1 MASRHDNLESALATA
16 WPAEQWRDVHVV
28 LAVSGGADSVAMLR
42 LMADAK
48 RRAGGAGRLI
58 VAHLNH
64 GIRPVES
71 AVDAAWL
78 ADLCQRLELPC
89 EIGTADVPGLAD
101 RAGDGIEAAARAARY
116 QFLLET
122 AERFGA
128 RFVAVAHT
136 ADDQAE
142 TVLHRFLRGT
152 GIAGLAGM
160 PRGRRLSPAV
170 QLVRPLLDV
179 LRHQIEQYLA
189 ALGQDF
195 RTDATNTDC
204 QFTRNRLRHE
214 LLPLLRADFN
224 SDVDAALERLAQQAA
239 EVQQLITSMAG
250 ALVEQAIQVEIDR
263 LRIDRRQ
270 LAAEPPLIVREASKL
285 AWVAVGWPLQNMG
298 FDEWQQLHA
307 LIVAEISGPLNLPHG
322 LRAEIDGDQIKVARI
337 A

>member
-1 MASRHDNLESALATA
+1 MASRPDNLVSALTTA

-58 VAHLNH
+58 VAQLHH

-71 AVDAAWL
+71 AADVAWL

-89 EIGTADVPGLAD
+89 EIGAADVPGLAN

-116 QFLLET
+116 QFLRET

-152 GIAGLAGM
+152 GIGGLAGM
-160 PRGRRLSPAV
+160 PRSRPLSPAV

-179 LRHQIEQYLA
+179 RRYQIEQYLA
-189 ALGQDF
+189 AIGQEF
-195 RTDATNTDC
+195 RTDATNADRR
-204 QFTRNRLRHE
+204 FTRNRLRHE

-224 SDVDAALERLAQQAA
+224 PDVDAALTRLAEQAA
-239 EVQQLITSMAG
+239 EVQQLITPMAE
-250 ALVEQAIQVEIDR
+250 ALVERAIQIEPDR

-270 LAAEPPLIVREASKL
+270 LAAEPPPLVREACKL
-285 AWVAVGWPLQNMG
+285 AWIAMGWPLQRMG
-298 FDEWQQLHA
+298 FDEWQQLHS
-307 LIVAEISGPLNLPHG
+307 LITAEISGPLNLPAG
-322 LRAEIDGDQIKVARI
+322 MRAEADETHVEITRVA
-337 A
+337 